1 AGLRN
6 AGAVWEPWGATFSS
20 AVLVIAFDWP
30 AADRLDIAESDLK
43 LFQFIDGG
51 WRDLGAAI
59 NRGRRIITARGLTSI
74 SQLAVAEDAASP
86 PAPAPEF
93 IRGDPD
99 GNGTIQLTD
108 GIFLLNFLFLGGDSP
123 GCFDSADADD
133 NGTIQMTDGI
143 YLLNYLFLGGSP
155 PPAPF
160 DGCGPDPIDPADKL
174 ACESSGSC
182 P

>member
-1 AGLRN
+1 M
-6 AGAVWEPWGATFSS
+6 
-20 AVLVIAFDWP
+20 
-30 AADRLDIAESDLK
+30 AE
-43 LFQFIDGG
+43 
-51 WRDLGAAI
+51 GAAP
-59 NRGRRIITARGLTSI
+59 
-74 SQLAVAEDAASP
+74 P
-86 PAPAPEF
+86 PAPEPEF

-99 GNGTIQLTD
+99 GNGTVQLTD

-123 GCFDSADADD
+123 GCFDSADADN

-160 DGCGPDPIDPADKL
+160 DGCGPDPTDPADKL